1 MFLRWQQWN
10 RRARFVLWIIALL
23 GVAAAMPLGAVRM
36 EMEKSSKQVEYVF
49 DYRDIV
55 DVSERQARPQGFLT
69 EKLAMLKESGI
80 TTMAVYESSLKE
92 LQLSGRLTFYS
103 SRDAALLQNKFE
115 QADQNFTY
123 ILFNGPEEEKMIGPI
138 VRQALDRSEAVY
150 SSWSYGGRNG
160 MVVEMPIAEAIM
172 KTMDFD
178 PMSLQTIQDAGFQI
192 LPRFSDRVKPYDQA
206 ETEAVLAKLKAYG
219 VNRVL
224 FDGDKVKGASDQAM
238 DNSLYQFG
246 ELLKKY
252 DMGVAAIENLK
263 KPQEGINKLAY
274 ITNYNVVRLYSLS
287 ENDGMTMTSDA
298 IGDRFLLAAKD
309 RNIRMFF
316 MNGTT
321 QSNTDKAQVV
331 HNLDRLAEAM
341 SEKNGIVEKLSKAGF
356 ASGTAKAFDYEQ
368 PSWNKPVRAIVAAGA
383 IALIALLVGAFIPG
397 VYIPVFVIGLFG
409 SAGMYKLNSSV
420 MEQGLALGAAIAA
433 PTLAL
438 VWVMNRIYS
447 RTVGDRRVVGG
458 VDWTVG
464 RSKQSPTPQQPGA
477 VYDNGN
483 KMKWLF
489 PALSTGRR
497 FGLALNWFI
506 VATLISL
513 MAVPIVFGL
522 LNNITY
528 NLVLEQ
534 FRGVSLLHLAPIA
547 LVAVYVLLYNS
558 QMSVGRLRALLSKP
572 ITLTWIILA
581 CIIGI
586 IGYYYLSRTGNSG
599 QVSSVELVIR
609 HFLESTFGVRPRFKE
624 FLLAHPLLLLG
635 LFLSLRYRAAW
646 LLIIIGSIG
655 QLSMVDTFAHLH
667 TPLYISLIRVLLGL
681 GTGMVIGCILI
692 LAWQVVEGAIRK
704 WAPAIIRKFVE

>member
-23 GVAAAMPLGAVRM
+23 GVAAALPLGAVRM

-55 DVSERQARPQGFLT
+55 EVSERQARPQAFLQ

-103 SRDAALLQNKFE
+103 SRDAALLQGKFE
-115 QADQNFTY
+115 QVGQNFTY
-123 ILFNGPEEEKMIGPI
+123 ILFSGPKEEKMIGPI
-138 VRQALDRSEAVY
+138 VREALDRSEAVY
-150 SSWSYGGRNG
+150 SDWSYGGRNG
-160 MVVEMPIAEAIM
+160 MVVEIPIAEAIM

-178 PMSLQTIQDAGFQI
+178 PMSLQAIHDAGLGI
-192 LPRFSDRVKPYDQA
+192 LPRYSDRVKPYDQDA
-206 ETEAVLAKLKAYG
+206 TDAVLARLKSYG

-252 DMGVAAIENLK
+252 DLGLAAIENLK
-263 KPQEGINKLAY
+263 KPQEGLNKLAY
-274 ITNYNVVRLYSLS
+274 ITDYNVVRLYSLS
-287 ENDGMTMTSDA
+287 ENDGMTMTPEA
-298 IGDRFLLAAKD
+298 IADRFLLAAKD

-316 MNGTT
+316 LNGTT
-321 QSNTDKAQVV
+321 QSNTDKAKIV
-331 HNLDRLAEAM
+331 HSLDRLAEAM
-341 SEKNGIVEKLSKAGF
+341 NEKNGIVERLSEAGF
-356 ASGTAKAFDYEQ
+356 NPGTPKAFDYEQ

-383 IALIALLVGAFIPG
+383 IALIALLIGAFLPG
-397 VYIPVFVIGLFG
+397 IYIPVFIIGLFG
-409 SAGMYKLNSSV
+409 SAGLYKLNSSL

-458 VDWTVG
+458 ANWSIG
-464 RSKQSPTPQQPGA
+464 RSKQGQTPQQPGA
-477 VYDNGN
+477 VYESASR
-483 KMKWLF
+483 MKWLF
-489 PALSTGRR
+489 PTLSTGRR

-513 MAVPIVFGL
+513 TAVPIVFGL

-558 QMSVGRLRALLSKP
+558 QMSVGRVKSLLSKP

-581 CIIGI
+581 GVIGI
-586 IGYYYLSRTGNSG
+586 IGYYYLSRTGNGG
-599 QVSSVELVIR
+599 QVSSLELVIR

-646 LLIIIGSIG
+646 LLIIVGSIG

-667 TPLYISLIRVLLGL
+667 TPLYISMIRVLLGL
-681 GTGMVIGCILI
+681 GTGMIIGCILI
-692 LAWQVVEGAIRK
+692 LAWQLVEGAIRK
-704 WAPAIIRKFVE
+704 WAPAIIRKFVA